1 LRLARFLQSGVR
13 RRFSVYLA
21 ALLLIA
27 IVPSFIFS
35 IVILKRSADAQEQVV
50 ASLLRASTGS
60 ATRIVEREIEGMLTT
75 LRVLSM
81 TEQNDIDNLPT
92 LYQRAAA
99 ALKGTD
105 SNLLVID
112 RSYNQLLN
120 TRVPFGTVLK
130 KSSDPK
136 SIDAAFSSDKP
147 LISDVFFGNTAQKWV
162 YNVYLPVKTPTGNTD
177 YLLTLTQDADS
188 MAKAVN
194 RETLSPGWEAAL
206 IDRAGN
212 VIVSSAR
219 DVQAGKQFFMD
230 IVPALQVGV
239 GQASHD
245 GTEYRT
251 VTEFSLVTG
260 WRVVAWAKAS
270 EVDGPALRSYLWL
283 SLGGLI
289 FAGLALAGS
298 VAIARI
304 LSKGVKQLARDAHL
318 LGVGRPIPA
327 RRHMISELE
336 VVSSALSEAA
346 QSRTK
351 AESEI
356 RFLMREVAHRSK
368 NQLTVIQSML
378 NQSLNTAENPADF
391 ADAFRKRITG
401 LARSTDL
408 MIANAAQGV
417 DLRELAQNQLQ
428 PFIPDDPSR
437 VRLYGPAVRLDTQ
450 VSQTLGMALHELATN
465 ATKYGALANGRG
477 VVALDWS
484 LTSTQL
490 LIDWRESGA
499 DLAPEGLASARKGF
513 GTMVLERMLGMALD
527 AKLER
532 TLHKD
537 GIEWRVMIPRERLY
551 AHLADD
557 EE

>member
-1 LRLARFLQSGVR
+1 
-13 RRFSVYLA
+13 
-21 ALLLIA
+21 
-27 IVPSFIFS
+27 
-35 IVILKRSADAQEQVV
+35 
-50 ASLLRASTGS
+50 
-60 ATRIVEREIEGMLTT
+60 M
-75 LRVLSM
+75 
-81 TEQNDIDNLPT
+81 
-92 LYQRAAA
+92 
-99 ALKGTD
+99 
-105 SNLLVID
+105 ID
-112 RSYNQLLN
+112 RSHNQLFN
-120 TRVPFGTVLK
+120 TRVPFGTTLR
-130 KSSDPK
+130 KSADPQ
-136 SIDAAFSSDKP
+136 SVDAAFLSGKP

-162 YNVYLPVKTPTGNTD
+162 YNVYLPVKTPAGNTD
-177 YLLTLTQDADS
+177 YLLTLTQDAES

-194 RETLSPGWEAAL
+194 RETLTPGWEAAL

-212 VIVSSAR
+212 VIVSSA
-219 DVQAGKQFFMD
+219 AGVPVGKPFFME

-239 GQASHD
+239 GEASHD
-245 GTEYRT
+245 GTAYRT

-260 WRVVAWAKAS
+260 WRIVAWAKAS

-283 SLGGLI
+283 SLGGVI

-298 VAIARI
+298 AAIARI
-304 LSKGVKQLARDAHL
+304 LSRGVKQLARDAHL
-318 LGVGRPIPA
+318 LGIGRPVPA

-336 VVSSALSEAA
+336 VVSTALSQAA

-351 AESEI
+351 ADSEI

-428 PFIPDDPSR
+428 PFIPNDPAR

-465 ATKYGALANGRG
+465 ATKYGALANSKG

-484 LTSTQL
+484 LTSTHL
-490 LIDWRESGA
+490 RIVWRESGA
-499 DLAPEGLASARKGF
+499 DIDLEKCPLPARASNHGIGAYARHGARCEA
-513 GTMVLERMLGMALD
+513 GADHEQGWYRMARHDPTRPAL
-527 AKLER
+527 R
-532 TLHKD
+532 PSY
-537 GIEWRVMIPRERLY
+537 R
-551 AHLADD
+551 
-557 EE
+557 

>member
-1 LRLARFLQSGVR
+1 MADFLRITSR
-13 RRFSVYLA
+13 RRFSFYLA
-21 ALLLIA
+21 VLLLVA

-35 IVILKRSADAQEQVV
+35 IVILKRSSDEQEQVV
-50 ASLLRASTGS
+50 ASLLKASTGS
-60 ATRIVEREIEGMLTT
+60 ATRIIEREVEGMLTT
-75 LRVLSM
+75 LRVLS
-81 TEQNDIDNLPT
+81 TTQSSERHDLRNL
-92 LYQRAAA
+92 YDRASS
-99 ALKGTD
+99 ALAGTD

-112 RSYNQLLN
+112 RSHNQLFN
-120 TRVPFGTVLK
+120 TRVPFDTPLQ
-130 KSSDPK
+130 KSADPK
-136 SIDAAFSSDKP
+136 SVDEAFAKQGP
-147 LISDVFFGNTAQKWV
+147 LISNVFFGNTAKKWV
-162 YNVYLPVKTPTGNTD
+162 YNVYLPVKTPNGNTD
-177 YLLTLTQDADS
+177 YLLTLTQDAES

-194 RETLSPGWEAAL
+194 RDTLSPGWNAAL
-206 IDRAGN
+206 IDGAGN
-212 VIVSSAR
+212 VIVSSDTKVA
-219 DVQAGKQFFMD
+219 AGQPFFMD

-239 GQASHD
+239 GQATHD
-245 GTEYRT
+245 GVAYRT

-260 WRVVAWAKAS
+260 WRVVAWAKMS
-270 EVDGPALRSYLWL
+270 DVDAPALWSYLWL
-283 SLGGLI
+283 SLGGVI
-289 FAGLALAGS
+289 FAGVALAGS
-298 VAIARI
+298 AAIARI
-304 LSKGVKQLARDAHL
+304 LSQGVKQLARDAHL
-318 LGVGRPIPA
+318 LGAGRSIPV

-336 VVSSALSEAA
+336 VVSSALAEAA
-346 QSRTK
+346 QARAK

-378 NQSLNTAENPADF
+378 NQSLNAAENPADF

-465 ATKYGALANGRG
+465 ATKYGALANGKG

-484 LTSTQL
+484 LTSTHL
-490 LIDWRESGA
+490 LIDWKESGA
-499 DLAPEGLASARKGF
+499 DISPETLSSVRKGF

-532 TLHKD
+532 DMRKD
-537 GIEWRVMIPRERLY
+537 GIEWRVTIPRERLY
-551 AHLADD
+551 AHLAES